1 MTETRLRTRTHC
13 IGYLASA
20 VCFLVAAMIN
30 LRYGFYE
37 LFFAGLV
44 ITALALVGALYTIA
58 MRREQL
64 HARGH
69 NVVLVLIGFT
79 AITAMSM
86 YPQFSYAWLYPLLL
100 LSLMILRIRI
110 ALTLSAAMI
119 ILALI
124 TLVPAPNY
132 ELITVFVSMTLLT
145 GIAAW
150 FAFRYHHSARFVD
163 TLTIVDSETGA
174 YNRRCFDETLTKEIS
189 RSEATGHPL
198 SLACL
203 SIDHFDELVSLH
215 GRAELQGL
223 LQAISEHL
231 GTTMRA
237 GDSHY
242 RADENQFYLLL
253 PFTPEEGL
261 RVIAERIR
269 RVLAES
275 TWPVAQSVTASLG
288 CTTRNAG
295 ETNAEALVSRCH
307 EALKRASRRG
317 HDQVWHLNG

>member
-20 VCFLVAAMIN
+20 TCFLFAALIN

-37 LFFAGLV
+37 LFFAGLI
-44 ITALALVGALYTIA
+44 ITGLALAGALYTIA
-58 MRREQL
+58 RRREQL
-64 HARGH
+64 HAHGH
-69 NVVLVLIGFT
+69 NAVLILLGVT

-86 YPQFSYAWLYPLLL
+86 YPQFGYTWIYPLLL
-100 LSLMILRIRI
+100 LNLLILRIRM
-110 ALTLSAAMI
+110 ALALCAAMVV
-119 ILALI
+119 LALV
-124 TLVPAPNY
+124 TMVPAPRY

-150 FAFRYHHSARFVD
+150 FAFRYHYSARFVD
-163 TLTIVDSETGA
+163 TLTIVDPETGA

-203 SIDHFDELVSLH
+203 SIDHFDELVALH
-215 GRAELQGL
+215 GRAELQEL
-223 LQAISEHL
+223 LQAISDHL

-242 RADENQFYLLL
+242 RAGESQFYLLL

-269 RVLAES
+269 RALAES
-275 TWPVAQSVTASLG
+275 EWPVAQSITASLG
-288 CTTRNAG
+288 CTTRAQG
-295 ETNAEALVSRCH
+295 EMNAEVLVRRCH
-307 EALKRASRRG
+307 EALERASRRG
-317 HDQVWHLNG
+317 HDQIGHLNG